1 VKYTADGADSISGAT
16 GSDGTYTLTADTM
29 RVAGLVTKLQCRG
42 DSLSWIN
49 VSDNAALETL
59 DCCDNAIAGKNMDAL
74 ISSLP
79 DRKYKTA
86 GTLIAVDTAGDN
98 NACTVVQVAAALAR
112 NWKVLAADGS
122 PYQGTAGGINTVTL
136 VTSRQAGKM
145 IYLEIGSNGA
155 YSLKGATQM
164 VIMGDVVPDCRLT
177 SDTVTIT
184 GDITSLDCKGDEL
197 TSLDLGNDTSL
208 NKLNCNDNRLTALD
222 LSSCAKLTELH
233 CNGDSLTAL
242 DLSRNTA
249 LKSLECDSNRIDSL
263 DLSHNKALTSVS
275 CKNNRITALG
285 LSGCAALTWVDC
297 SNNSLSSLDLSHN
310 KALSHFVCSNNR
322 LATLDVSRNTA
333 LYGLYCGG
341 NSLTALDVSR
351 NTALGTLNCTDNRL
365 TALDLSHNT
374 ELGGLYCYG
383 NSIRYTQ
390 MQKLVNSL
398 FDWSGKSG
406 LYILRAVRPGND
418 NNVISAE
425 QVKIARAKN
434 WRVMTDGSNDYE
446 GAVGKITMVTSTPAG
461 GSFWLRFRSAG
472 SYTLS
477 GATGTYSADG
487 SSYKLTSDT
496 VTITGDITLLDCD
509 GNSLTALDVSKD
521 FILSYLDCGNN
532 SLNTL
537 DVSQNDNLDTL
548 FCFDNTFTTLD
559 VSQNTNLAY
568 LDCRDNSLDSLD
580 CSGREALRRLTCSNC
595 KLTSLKATDDANLAK
610 LECDHNSLTALD
622 VSRDTSLVL
631 VDCRNNSIRDALM
644 DTLVNTLVNRTGKA
658 AGMFVVIDTD
668 GDNNVCTATQV
679 DVARAKNWNVKS
691 ADGNDYGGS
700 PRTGIEGITGDPNV
714 TVVGIYD
721 LRGIRL
727 ARLQPGFNIIK
738 LSNGTA
744 KKVFIKE

>member
-1 VKYTADGADSISGAT
+1 VSHNIALNSLNCSSNSLTALDVSNDTALSKLACYGNSIGYVMMDTLVNSLADRTKEIVGEFRVLNSAGDRNEITEAQVRAARAKNWNVLTADGKDYQGIKGIELTTRKAAGEYLQCVIKPSGASFVTVGATASATSVDSIFSCKLNSHNVTFIGNITRFECNDGALSRLTVNPAYNMDAVSCTNNYLRGSAMDALIASLTDRASSPSGGGPAVVCQRGRLIALQADVMLPGNASVENNIITKKQVAAAGEKGWDVYIRNSGQASDLTKYDGCDPVISLSGAKKAGSAITVKYTADGADSISGAT

-136 VTSRQAGKM
+136 VTSRQVGKM

-155 YSLKGATQM
+155 YSLKGAAQM

-285 LSGCAALTWVDC
+285 LSGCAALD
-297 SNNSLSSLDLSHN
+297 
-310 KALSHFVCSNNR
+310 
-322 LATLDVSRNTA
+322 
-333 LYGLYCGG
+333 
-341 NSLTALDVSR
+341 
-351 NTALGTLNCTDNRL
+351 
-365 TALDLSHNT
+365 
-374 ELGGLYCYG
+374 
-383 NSIRYTQ
+383 Q
-390 MQKLVNSL
+390 
-398 FDWSGKSG
+398 
-406 LYILRAVRPGND
+406 
-418 NNVISAE
+418 
-425 QVKIARAKN
+425 
-434 WRVMTDGSNDYE
+434 
-446 GAVGKITMVTSTPAG
+446 
-461 GSFWLRFRSAG
+461 
-472 SYTLS
+472 
-477 GATGTYSADG
+477 
-487 SSYKLTSDT
+487 
-496 VTITGDITLLDCD
+496 
-509 GNSLTALDVSKD
+509 
-521 FILSYLDCGNN
+521 LDCGNN
-532 SLNTL
+532 
-537 DVSQNDNLDTL
+537 
-548 FCFDNTFTTLD
+548 
-559 VSQNTNLAY
+559 
-568 LDCRDNSLDSLD
+568 RLDSLD
-580 CSGREALRRLTCSNC
+580 LSGN
-595 KLTSLKATDDANLAK
+595 
-610 LECDHNSLTALD
+610 
-622 VSRDTSLVL
+622 TSLVL

-644 DTLVNTLVNRTGKA
+644 DTLVNSLVNRTGKA
-658 AGMFVVIDTD
+658 AGTFIVIDTD
-668 GDNNVCTATQV
+668 GDNNVCTAAQV

-700 PRTGIEGITGDPNV
+700 PRTGIEGITSDPNV
-714 TVVGIYD
+714 TIVGIYD